1 MRADRYYAEVADSNI
16 VAIDLPQVAKPEIFG
31 TTLGI
36 EDGTGNARNKPKAR
50 STSLIFQTRG
60 FIDQVDYIKVNTPSA
75 SFMSGA

>member
-50 STSLIFQTRG
+50 STSLIVQTRD
-60 FIDQVDYIKVNTPSA
+60 FIDQGDYIKVNTPSA

>member
-36 EDGTGNARNKPKAR
+36 EDGSGNARNKPKAR
-50 STSLIFQTRG
+50 STSLIVPTPDY
-60 FIDQVDYIKVNTPSA
+60 IDQGYYIKVNPPST
-75 SFMSGA
+75 SCMSSA